1 MSKDMA
7 PKSDWSRPTTTHAR
21 SPRLLP
27 LAHSRNG
34 ILQRKCASCGNHTVA
49 GGGCAECAKK
59 KGMQRKLTI
68 GASDDPL
75 EQEADRV
82 ADQVLSMPAN
92 PAIGSAPPRIQRFT
106 EQPAGQTDTA
116 PVSVD
121 HALAGPGRPL
131 EPALRQD
138 MEQRFGHNFSR
149 VRVHSDRAAGQS
161 SSDVHANAYT
171 VGHNIVFGTGRFAPG
186 THEGR
191 RLIAHELTHVIQQ
204 SGSDGMGSGQ
214 HDKQRGPSSIS
225 YHTHGLETNSGTL
238 LQRDLALEPT
248 NPTPQEVNLTAGQIR
263 DAISFNRRRYDAE
276 NTRLIQ
282 DVVGAQQ
289 TGIFDE
295 ETIRLIA
302 RYQDD
307 FGLTPADGKVGP
319 DTFDQLTAELQAE
332 NVDDQ
337 TCLTMFNVSD
347 PAIPLDIRVAGPGLA
362 DIFSRFNVTARFSP
376 HCNCDEFDYRQFIC
390 GSVDS
395 TQGGVVT
402 NLNNFFL
409 VPGGGLPQCPSWVE
423 DGNTTQP
430 QNGRYGHRNHTARV
444 NNRYLDDT
452 DTEDMANGC
461 RFAAFDEPGLWSEPV
476 NSGDRYDFDIRF
488 FGDIRRNGRRMQR
501 KFWAIRDNLTIP

>member
-1 MSKDMA
+1 M
-7 PKSDWSRPTTTHAR
+7 
-21 SPRLLP
+21 L
-27 LAHSRNG
+27 
-34 ILQRKCASCGNHTVA
+34 RKCITCGNHTLA
-49 GGGCAECAKK
+49 GEECSECGK
-59 KGMQRKLTI
+59 KGGDLPRKTIEGNDSGHKNTLSRTLIIQRKLTI
-68 GASDDPL
+68 SASDDPL

-92 PAIGSAPPRIQRFT
+92 SAIRNAPPRIQRFSK
-106 EQPAGQTDTA
+106 QPAGQTDTA
-116 PVSVD
+116 PTSVD
-121 HALAGPGRPL
+121 RALASPGKSL

-138 MEQRFGHNFSR
+138 MESRFGHDFSR
-149 VRVHSDRAAGQS
+149 VRVHSDSAAEQS
-161 SSDVHANAYT
+161 SSDINANAYT

-191 RLIAHELTHVIQQ
+191 RLIAHELAHVIQQ
-204 SGSDGMGSGQ
+204 SEPDGIGSGQ
-214 HDKQRGPSSIS
+214 RNEQRDPPSVS
-225 YHTHGLETNSGTL
+225 HHAHGLEINSGIL

-248 NPTPQEVNLTAGQIR
+248 NPTPQEINLTAGKIR
-263 DAISFNRRRYDAE
+263 DAINFNHRRYDAE
-276 NTRLIQ
+276 NARLIQ

-289 TGIFDE
+289 TGTFDE

-337 TCLTMFNVSD
+337 TCLTMFNVSN
-347 PAIPLDIRVAGPGLA
+347 PTIPLDIRVAGPGLA

-376 HCNCDEFDYRQFIC
+376 HCNCNEFEYRQFIC
-390 GSVDS
+390 GSVDR

-402 NLNNFFL
+402 NMNNVFS
-409 VPGGGLPQCPSWVE
+409 VPGGGLPQCPGWVE
-423 DGNTTQP
+423 DGDTTTP

-452 DTEDMANGC
+452 SSVDMTNGC
-461 RFAAFDEPGLWSEPV
+461 RFSAFDVPGLFRVPD

-488 FGDIRRNGRRMQR
+488 FGDVRRNGRRMQR